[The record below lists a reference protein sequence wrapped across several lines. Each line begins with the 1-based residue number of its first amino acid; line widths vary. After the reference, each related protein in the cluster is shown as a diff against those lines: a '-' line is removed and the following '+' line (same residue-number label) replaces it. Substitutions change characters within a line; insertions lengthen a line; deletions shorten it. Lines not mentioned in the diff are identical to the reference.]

1 MSNFAP
7 NCGFYHLGMKKN
19 IVILLLTALT
29 LSSCGSFTNLYKHK
43 LKEKDYDYMY
53 EAAKE
58 YFVSGQYTKSITLL
72 NDVITILKGSDR
84 GEESVYML
92 AMSYYLNKEYAI
104 ASQSFQQYYT
114 SYPRGVYTE
123 RARFYAGKALWIST
137 PEAQLD
143 QSDTYQAIQE
153 LQLFLE
159 FFPNSIYKEEAQ
171 DIIFEAQDKLVEKE
185 FDAAKLYY
193 NLGTYMGNNYQ
204 ACVIAAQNA
213 LKDYP
218 YTKYREDLSLLVM
231 KAKYELAVNS
241 VLSRKADRY
250 RDAVDEC
257 YAFKNEYPDSA
268 NVKLADE
275 LLLKSEE
282 ALKGLPEEDEVIGE
296 E

>member
-1 MSNFAP
+1 
-7 NCGFYHLGMKKN
+7 
-19 IVILLLTALT
+19 
-29 LSSCGSFTNLYKHK
+29 
-43 LKEKDYDYMY
+43 
-53 EAAKE
+53 
-58 YFVSGQYTKSITLL
+58 
-72 NDVITILKGSDR
+72 
-84 GEESVYML
+84 
-92 AMSYYLNKEYAI
+92 
-104 ASQSFQQYYT
+104 
-114 SYPRGVYTE
+114 
-123 RARFYAGKALWIST
+123 
-137 PEAQLD
+137 
-143 QSDTYQAIQE
+143 
-153 LQLFLE
+153 
-159 FFPNSIYKEEAQ
+159 
-171 DIIFEAQDKLVEKE
+171 
-185 FDAAKLYY
+185 
-193 NLGTYMGNNYQ
+193 MGNNYQ